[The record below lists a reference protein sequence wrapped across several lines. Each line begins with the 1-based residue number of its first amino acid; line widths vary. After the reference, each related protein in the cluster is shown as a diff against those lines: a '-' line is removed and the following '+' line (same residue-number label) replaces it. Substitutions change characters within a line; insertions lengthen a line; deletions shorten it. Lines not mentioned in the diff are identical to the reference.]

1 MSRAW
6 IFKKKEP
13 WMKDQD
19 HILQMIVNTAVLL
32 ISRPALSPEE
42 EERQG

>member
-6 IFKKKEP
+6 IFKKEP

-19 HILQMIVNTAVLL
+19 RILQMIVDTAVLL
-32 ISRPALSPEE
+32 ISRPALSPEV